1 MKSRW
6 RGSKSERHN
15 GELERAVATGE
26 AGLHPV
32 AHADRYLVIPVAH
45 VEFAKDPRAI
55 EALQQLVYPR
65 ERIDVTA
72 RLTIQSAIVD
82 AHTEAPILLFG
93 KEDRRSVCAI
103 GNFDPP

>member
-1 MKSRW
+1 MKCQW

-15 GELERAVATGE
+15 GKLEGAVATSE

-55 EALQQLVYPR
+55 EALQQLVNPR

-72 RLTIQSAIVD
+72 RLTIQSAVVN
-82 AHTEAPILLFG
+82 AHTEATILLFSE
-93 KEDRRSVCAI
+93 EDGCPVCTI
-103 GNFDPP
+103 GYLNPT